1 MAKFNE
7 KLRELGITEE
17 QVSKGLKEKIK
28 GYNESLATYK
38 NAKSSGVDEAE
49 LSELKSALDKMDAK
63 LVDTVERWHRNKD
76 AQSERMK
83 QRQADIKSGNAPAPT
98 PKKSAKP
105 VQVNDDDDDDM
116 KDDDVDIQEDK
127 QRRLEQK
134 RLQAEEYW
142 RKKQA
147 YEQQQAYL
155 AQQQQQ
161 QQQPKK
167 KSNAI
172 WIVAGIVAVVT
183 LGAVVLKDK

>member
-63 LVDTVERWHRNKD
+63 LVDTIERWHRNKD

-83 QRQADIKSGNAPAPT
+83 QRQASIKSGNAPAPT

-105 VQVNDDDDDDM
+105 VQVNDDEDDM

-127 QRRLEQK
+127 QKRLEQK

-155 AQQQQQ
+155 AQQQQQQ

>member
-105 VQVNDDDDDDM
+105 QVNDDEDDM